1 MCVPLQI
8 EDSRKIETSAGE
20 DFIIF
25 TKRTGKGRTIYLHF
39 EETGN
44 TDCEDPAVGV
54 QASNVLQWP
63 TQCHDVSHDIWYH
76 SITAINSSVIIFHKM
91 NVLNV

>member
-63 TQCHDVSHDIWYH
+63 TQCHDMCHMTHDIIA
-76 SITAINSSVIIFHKM
+76 SPPLTPVS
-91 NVLNV
+91 